1 MGPKRGPVLRL
12 LPRSSNDVT
21 YFTNDGAHELDGL
34 RAGGPGWW
42 LRGSGDTREP
52 VDVARVLQSSERA
65 HVRGYDVVVAAPRPI
80 SILLAIDPEHASG
93 VLDAHRASVRASI
106 EYLEDRALVVRE
118 RDRGV
123 ERESPAR
130 WESVVSFTHGL
141 NRHGE
146 PHLHDHVLVGA
157 RPEGQR
163 NVLDS
168 RALYAHAAAADA
180 LYRTSLRHEL
190 AERTPWSAWRSF
202 EGVERVVG
210 LDEGYRALWSG
221 HHRDRGE
228 KLTWDRADTVAAW
241 ARDAARFESLGVI
254 EAPRVHGRLD
264 EHGFSGAL
272 EGRHDVAR
280 RHVLEAWANAARFG
294 QNPRELTREIDQIY
308 PTLQGR
314 GGVHERTIGLQEA
327 RMINSVRELG
337 PRPLEPGALD
347 QWRQRSRETVRSREG
362 RSR

>member
-1 MGPKRGPVLRL
+1 MLRL
-12 LPRSSNDVT
+12 LPRRSNDVT
-21 YFTNDGAHELDGL
+21 YFTHDAAHELDGL
-34 RAGGPGWW
+34 RHGGPGWW
-42 LRGSGDTREP
+42 LRGRGDTRDP
-52 VDVARVLQSSERA
+52 GDVGRVLATSERA
-65 HVRGYDVVVAAPRPI
+65 QVCGYDLVVAAPRPI
-80 SILLAIDPEHASG
+80 SILVALDPEYAPG
-93 VLDAHRASVRASI
+93 VLEAHRSSVRAAI

-118 RDRGV
+118 RGGGV
-123 ERESPAR
+123 ERDVPAR
-130 WESVVSFTHGL
+130 WSSVVSFTHGL

-168 RALYAHAAAADA
+168 RALYAHAATADA
-180 LYRTSLRHEL
+180 LYRASLRHEL

-228 KLTWDRADTVAAW
+228 KLTWDRATTVAAW
-241 ARDAARFESLGVI
+241 AKDARRFESLGTV
-254 EAPRVHGRLD
+254 EPPLVRERLD

-272 EGRHDVAR
+272 EGRPDVAR
-280 RHVLEAWANAARFG
+280 RHVLEAWANAARYG
-294 QNPRELTREIDQIY
+294 QDPQELARSVDQLY
-308 PTLQGR
+308 PQLRGP
-314 GGVHERTIGLQEA
+314 GGVHERAIGVGEA
-327 RMINSVRELG
+327 RMIKAVRELG
-337 PRPLEPGALD
+337 ARPLAREDLE
-347 QWRQRSRETVRSREG
+347 QWRQRSRETERSREG